1 MKYGA
6 EAVDSM
12 KTCCFPSHAEHP
24 EAMWFVFEKLNGK
37 NDAASQ
43 PETLS
48 SRGGTGGKGKAG
60 WLPPRTARRCR
71 LPWWWTSSLACWG
84 RRGRQ
89 CRQPR
94 WVWRQAVNASAAAAA
109 TEAAAPAGACS
120 TSLLPCRLVLSAPQ
134 AEGPWAPG
142 GGGRRSSKCVLW
154 SQSYQRAFY
163 TPEGITRGDEQ
174 SKDARSLLPA
184 LPPAPAP
191 SSFLLILCFWNQ
203 TFVSY
208 LERLG
213 AVTWRANVPIVSPPS
228 SIIFFTILKSDV

>member
-48 SRGGTGGKGKAG
+48 SRDGTGGKGKAG

-71 LPWWWTSSLACWG
+71 LPWWWTSSLACRGG
-84 RRGRQ
+84 RRRQ
-89 CRQPR
+89 WRQAR

-142 GGGRRSSKCVLW
+142 GGGRRSSQVRSLIPEL
-154 SQSYQRAFY
+154 
-163 TPEGITRGDEQ
+163 PEGLLYARGNH
-174 SKDARSLLPA
+174 ARRRAVRRRA
-184 LPPAPAP
+184 LPPARPPARTCAL
-191 SSFLLILCFWNQ
+191 FLLMLCFWNQ

-213 AVTWRANVPIVSPPS
+213 AITWRANVPIVSPPS
-228 SIIFFTILKSDV
+228 SIIFFMILKSDV